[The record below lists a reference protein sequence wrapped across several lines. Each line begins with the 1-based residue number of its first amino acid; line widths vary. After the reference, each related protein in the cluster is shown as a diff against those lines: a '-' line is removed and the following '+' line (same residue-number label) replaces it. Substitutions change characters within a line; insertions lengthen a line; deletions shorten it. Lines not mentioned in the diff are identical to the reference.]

1 MNNIYFNEQCIKLI
15 LEVYEVLKKDKLL
28 TDDILD
34 NNEFII
40 EINPTYIK
48 IYHGEGYDRV
58 KSNLYFDHEI
68 YNTFNLFDIMLKG
81 INEKYNFFHI
91 QNYDINKLGR
101 DMWILEKI
109 KKEMMNNDR

>member
-1 MNNIYFNEQCIKLI
+1 
-15 LEVYEVLKKDKLL
+15 
-28 TDDILD
+28 
-34 NNEFII
+34 
-40 EINPTYIK
+40 
-48 IYHGEGYDRV
+48 
-58 KSNLYFDHEI
+58 
-68 YNTFNLFDIMLKG
+68 MLKG